1 MDLQF
6 LFNDPILKS
15 QELDPGYEDHASD
28 VLLVKTESQE
38 VVVRSSRMV
47 DEPNNDF
54 WWGCRRLFGID
65 PRKVYNLEKI
75 NDQLIEISSIPIPR
89 VIGKGK
95 KGREFVVIEKLDG
108 QVVQSFINQQNSVLQ
123 SLGEGLAKIHN
134 QKKNYIGNP
143 SESFQIKLEDFH
155 HHFIRGIQDIVNR
168 FYRNNAS
175 ILLKLDGMIDRIIA
189 IPPPDYTSY
198 VLVDMDPTQFLSN
211 GKVITGLVDTEAYAV
226 APRELDFIA
235 LEYMLDE
242 KSAAE
247 FQKGYEKILDLP
259 DLTKCRLPFRYLYR
273 LLSVQGNVNIE
284 EWLEHKYLF

>member
-1 MDLQF
+1 
-6 LFNDPILKS
+6 
-15 QELDPGYEDHASD
+15 
-28 VLLVKTESQE
+28 
-38 VVVRSSRMV
+38 
-47 DEPNNDF
+47 
-54 WWGCRRLFGID
+54 
-65 PRKVYNLEKI
+65 
-75 NDQLIEISSIPIPR
+75 
-89 VIGKGK
+89 
-95 KGREFVVIEKLDG
+95 
-108 QVVQSFINQQNSVLQ
+108 
-123 SLGEGLAKIHN
+123 
-134 QKKNYIGNP
+134 
-143 SESFQIKLEDFH
+143 
-155 HHFIRGIQDIVNR
+155 
-168 FYRNNAS
+168 
-175 ILLKLDGMIDRIIA
+175 MIDRIIA

-235 LEYMLDE
+235 LEYVLDE